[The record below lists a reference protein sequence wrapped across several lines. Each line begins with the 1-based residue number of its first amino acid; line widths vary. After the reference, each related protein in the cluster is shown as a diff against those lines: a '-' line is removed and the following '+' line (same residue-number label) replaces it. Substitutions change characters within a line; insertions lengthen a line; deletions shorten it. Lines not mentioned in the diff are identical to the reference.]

1 MKKLLIT
8 AGLTTLMGT
17 SAMSQEIGATF
28 SRFDDNWLTVLRT
41 GMVEYASTIDGLSYQ
56 QEDAS
61 DDLAKQIDQ
70 VKNFVAQGVDAII
83 VNIVDT
89 SAGAAVSAAAGDTP
103 LVYVNREP
111 DNVNELPPTQA
122 FVASNEIESGTL
134 SAFEICKNLRAEGK
148 GNGARGYLMN
158 GQLSNQA
165 AVQRSKDVYDVI
177 GMDMCNFME
186 IIDEAPA
193 NWSRDE
199 AQDLM
204 TNWSRSFWSHQR
216 TWVTSCHAT
225 KVIDQDH
232 QGGASSCRPTS
243 YRQHGEATMAD
254 TSQGTGGLTFDK
266 SKRSWPNELNIL
278 LALFIIIAVFE
289 AIGQLAPYMNGQS
302 FLFDTKDRF
311 DSIFNEARLQIIILQ
326 VAIIGIIALGVT
338 QVIITA
344 GIDLSSGPLVA
355 ATAMVAMSFG
365 QTELV
370 NGFANPKAL
379 FGPWAMDLPVVI
391 PVVIGLTFGA
401 CIGLINGTFIAY
413 FRIPPFIATL
423 GMFLFCRGI
432 ALWWS
437 GGIWFVILAIIFQL
451 IMSYTVYGK
460 HTYAIGSNEE
470 AARMSGINV
479 KRHKL
484 LVYMIASMLA
494 AFAGIVLSS
503 KAVTA
508 QAGMGEFYELFA
520 IAMAVIGGI
529 SLQGGRGSII
539 GTVLGAMVLGV
550 IRSGF
555 TYIKLDG
562 SYQLMAMGAII
573 VAAVILDQY
582 RQRNRA

>member
-1 MKKLLIT
+1 
-8 AGLTTLMGT
+8 
-17 SAMSQEIGATF
+17 
-28 SRFDDNWLTVLRT
+28 
-41 GMVEYASTIDGLSYQ
+41 
-56 QEDAS
+56 
-61 DDLAKQIDQ
+61 
-70 VKNFVAQGVDAII
+70 
-83 VNIVDT
+83 
-89 SAGAAVSAAAGDTP
+89 
-103 LVYVNREP
+103 
-111 DNVNELPPTQA
+111 
-122 FVASNEIESGTL
+122 
-134 SAFEICKNLRAEGK
+134 
-148 GNGARGYLMN
+148 
-158 GQLSNQA
+158 
-165 AVQRSKDVYDVI
+165 
-177 GMDMCNFME
+177 
-186 IIDEAPA
+186 
-193 NWSRDE
+193 
-199 AQDLM
+199 
-204 TNWSRSFWSHQR
+204 
-216 TWVTSCHAT
+216 
-225 KVIDQDH
+225 
-232 QGGASSCRPTS
+232 
-243 YRQHGEATMAD
+243 MAD
-254 TSQGTGGLTFDK
+254 SSHGTGGLTFDK
-266 SKRSWPNELNIL
+266 SKRAWPNELNIL
-278 LALFIIIAVFE
+278 LALIIIIVVFE
-289 AIGQLAPYMNGQS
+289 IIGQTAPYMNGQS

-355 ATAMVAMSFG
+355 ATAMIAMSFA
-365 QTELV
+365 QVAEV
-370 NGFANPKAL
+370 NGFANPKAV

-391 PVVIGLTFGA
+391 PVVIGLAFGA
-401 CIGLINGTFIAY
+401 FIGFINGTFIAY

-423 GMFLFCRGI
+423 GMFLICRGI

-437 GGIWFVILAIIFQL
+437 GGNPISFPTESYAWIGSGMMPVVWFVVLAIIFQL
-451 IMSYTVYGK
+451 IMSFTVYGK

-479 KRHKL
+479 RRHKVT
-484 LVYMIASMLA
+484 VYMIASMLA

-562 SYQLMAMGAII
+562 SYQLMAMGGII
-573 VAAVILDQY
+573 IAAVILDQY